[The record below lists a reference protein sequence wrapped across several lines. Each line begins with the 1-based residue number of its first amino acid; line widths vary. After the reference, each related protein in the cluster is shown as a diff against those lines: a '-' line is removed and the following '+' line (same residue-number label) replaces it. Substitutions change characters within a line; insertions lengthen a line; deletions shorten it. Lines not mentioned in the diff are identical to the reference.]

1 MHMDADKDEDVCC
14 ERDNEKALE
23 MSSESLLKVQLD
35 FLFFFPLS
43 QIFICP
49 PRMFEF
55 GLGLG
60 LPKGSACLKLAVTF

>member
-35 FLFFFPLS
+35 FFIFFPLS
-43 QIFICP
+43 QILFARRVCSSS
-49 PRMFEF
+49 
-55 GLGLG
+55 GWGWG
-60 LPKGSACLKLAVTF
+60 